1 MVKAYNARG
10 NVYAVAT
17 PADLMARGMPLAA
30 NPADA
35 AWLRS
40 LWARQ
45 AVDVF
50 CRLPNAGGDRVG
62 GRHGTDGLLVGPFG
76 DGPPF
81 NLLIVNTDGTLA
93 ERSGNGLTIFAR
105 SLADRGLVRPGAR
118 FSLLVHH
125 DKGDVASPT
134 MTEAE
139 MVVAADGFPAFWL
152 DLGTPAFGPDA
163 VGARSPGVQPA
174 GGDAS
179 RVARLAGLDPSW
191 SRSVFVRIG
200 NPHCVTFVR
209 DAAALPGMEALRVPA
224 LRASLAAIAFSQAG
238 GGSGDPC
245 PDGVNLQWAAP
256 VSGRRFVARVFE
268 RGEGPT
274 ASSGTS
280 AAAVACAA
288 WNLGLV
294 RAGRVAVEMPGGVA
308 PLNLAADHGALVGVQ
323 LLGMAVPCACG
334 LGARRDT

>member
-1 MVKAYNARG
+1 MVKAYDARG
-10 NVYAVAT
+10 NVYAVAA
-17 PADLMARGMPLAA
+17 PAELMACGMPLVA

-35 AWLRS
+35 ARSHS

-50 CRLPNAGGDRVG
+50 CRLPKAEDNRIGK
-62 GRHGTDGLLVGPFG
+62 RHGTDGLVVGPFG

-81 NLLIVNTDGTLA
+81 NVLIVNTDGTLA

-105 SLADRGLVRPGAR
+105 SLADHGLVRPGAR

-134 MTEAE
+134 VTEAE
-139 MVVAADGFPAFWL
+139 MVVEADGSPAFWL
-152 DLGTPAFGPDA
+152 DMGVPTFGPDA
-163 VGARSPGVQPA
+163 AGARGPGVRPV
-174 GGDAS
+174 GDAS
-179 RVARLAGLDPSW
+179 RVAQLAGLDPSW

-200 NPHCVTFVR
+200 NPHCVTFLL
-209 DAAALPGMEALRVPA
+209 DAAALPEMAALCAPA
-224 LRASLAAIAFSQAG
+224 LNAGLAGIAFSLAG
-238 GGSGDPC
+238 GGGGDPC

-256 VSGRRFVARVFE
+256 VSDGRLVARVFE

-280 AAAVACAA
+280 ATAVACAA
-288 WNLGLV
+288 WHLGLV

-323 LLGMAVPCACG
+323 LLGAAMPCAYG
-334 LGARRDT
+334 LGARRGT